1 MCSQIS
7 RAAKTVTFMYFP
19 IILIYITA
27 GVLVSICAYDVHA
40 DPRLLAKWSIGL
52 DTHVPG
58 SFGQL
63 TEIEEM

>member
-1 MCSQIS
+1 
-7 RAAKTVTFMYFP
+7 MYFP